1 MTSLGI
7 LEELGIHGLVNAC
20 GTLTVLGGTT
30 LDDEILG
37 AIREAGKVFLD
48 VPELHT
54 KAGSYIARLLGAEDA
69 YVTSGGAAGIA
80 LSVAACITK
89 GDTTKMVR
97 LPMTEQM
104 SNEVVV
110 QKLHR
115 NMYDR
120 NIEAVGGKIV
130 EAGNDKGTST
140 VELERAL
147 TERTA
152 AVVYFVFDPQEGVL
166 PLERV
171 LDISHRHKTPV
182 IVDAA
187 AELPPVSNLVRFIRM
202 GADLVVFSG
211 GKDLGAPNDTGLV
224 LGKKDLIQVCR
235 RLGPHS
241 YEATDGGT
249 RVHIGRPMKVS
260 KEDIVAVVVAVKRYL
275 NTDHDRRMK
284 AWESKADYMATQLS
298 GPGVKAR
305 KVLPSLGHPRPVS
318 IPRVEV
324 EVSSG
329 GITGEWLVENLR
341 KMSPPIYSYSI
352 NGKLYLNPQCL
363 KEGEEEI
370 VVSSLKSV
378 LSQRA

>member
-1 MTSLGI
+1 MINFGI
-7 LEELGIHGLVNAC
+7 LDELGVHRLINAC

-37 AIREAGKVFLD
+37 AIREASKVFLD
-48 VPELHT
+48 VPELHVR
-54 KAGSYIARLLGAEDA
+54 AGDYIARMLGAEDA

-80 LSVAACITK
+80 LSVAACITR
-89 GDTTKMVR
+89 GDGTKMVR

-120 NIEAVGGKIV
+120 NIEVVGGKIV
-130 EAGNDKGTST
+130 EVGNQKGTSAI
-140 VELERAL
+140 ELEQAL

-171 LDISHRHKTPV
+171 LDISHRHNTPV

-187 AELPPVSNLVRFIRM
+187 AELPPVSNLMQFIKM
-202 GADLVVFSG
+202 GADLVIFSG
-211 GKDLGAPNDTGLV
+211 GKDLGAPNNTGLV
-224 LGKKDLIQVCR
+224 LGKKNLIEVCR

-241 YEATDGGT
+241 YETTDVGT

-284 AWESKADYMATQLS
+284 EWETKADYMANQLS
-298 GPGVKAR
+298 GLGVKAR
-305 KVLPSLGHPRPVS
+305 RVSPSFGHPRPVS

-329 GITGEWLVENLR
+329 VKTSEWLVENLR

-370 VVSSLKSV
+370 VVSSLKS
-378 LSQRA
+378 LLFRRT

>member
-1 MTSLGI
+1 MTSFGI
-7 LEELGIHGLVNAC
+7 LDELGVHRIINAC

-30 LDDEILG
+30 LDEEILG

-48 VPELHT
+48 VPELHV
-54 KAGSYIARLLGAEDA
+54 KAGNYIARLLGAEDA

-80 LSVAACITK
+80 LSVAACMTR

-110 QKLHR
+110 QRLHR

-120 NIEAVGGKIV
+120 NIEVVGGKIV
-130 EAGNDKGTST
+130 EVGNERGTSAS
-140 VELERAL
+140 ELEQAL

-152 AVVYFVFDPQEGVL
+152 AVTYFVFDPQEGVL

-171 LDISHRHKTPV
+171 LDISHGHNIPV

-187 AELPPVSNLVRFIRM
+187 AELPPASNLVRFIRM

-211 GKDLGAPNDTGLV
+211 GKDLGAPNDTGLI
-224 LGKKDLIQVCR
+224 LGRKNLIQVCR

-241 YEATDGGT
+241 YETTDDET

-260 KEDIVAVVVAVKRYL
+260 KEDIVAVAVAVKRYL
-275 NTDHDRRMK
+275 ATDHDRRMK
-284 AWESKADYMATQLS
+284 EWESKADRMADQLS
-298 GPGVKAR
+298 GPGVRAR
-305 KVLPSLGHPRPVS
+305 KVFPSVGHPRPVS

-329 GITGEWLVENLR
+329 VVTGEWLVENLR

-370 VVSSLKSV
+370 VVSSLKFL
-378 LSQRA
+378 LSQRI

>member
-1 MTSLGI
+1 MTNDGI
-7 LEELGIHGLVNAC
+7 LEELGVHGLVNAC

-48 VPELHT
+48 VPELHV
-54 KAGSYIARLLGAEDA
+54 KAGNYVARLLGAEDA

-80 LSVAACITK
+80 LSVGACMTR

-97 LPMTEQM
+97 LPITERM
-104 SNEVVV
+104 PNEVIV
-110 QKLHR
+110 QRLHR

-120 NIEAVGGKIV
+120 NIEVVGGKIV
-130 EAGNDKGTST
+130 EVGSEKGTSA
-140 VELERAL
+140 VELEQAL

-166 PLERV
+166 PLKRV
-171 LDISHRHKTPV
+171 LDISHRHGTPV

-187 AELPPVSNLVRFIRM
+187 AELPPVSNLVHFVRM

-224 LGKKDLIQVCR
+224 LGKKNLIQVCR

-241 YEATDGGT
+241 YETADGGT
-249 RVHIGRPMKVS
+249 IVHIGRPMKVS

-275 NTDHDRRMK
+275 STDHNGRMK
-284 AWESKADYMATQLS
+284 EWVSKADYMASQLS
-298 GPGVKAR
+298 GSAIKAR
-305 KVLPSLGHPRPVS
+305 KVYPSVGHPRPAS

-324 EVSSG
+324 TVSSG
-329 GITGEWLVENLR
+329 HITAEWLVENLR

-370 VVSSLKSV
+370 VVSSLKAL
-378 LSQRA
+378 LSEQR